1 MRAPPSTTVRALAA
15 AAWCAQFVVL
25 DLLAPSARSPVAHGL
40 CALASVALGFAV
52 LQLATTRARRWAAAL
67 GYAFIFAVQATAVRF
82 YNAPLDRQLVESA
95 VAAAADVRP
104 VLWQL
109 APMFT
114 ALVAFGALV
123 EYALLSLA
131 PPRAASL
138 RRAGLALVP
147 LLALPFL
154 GLRAATP
161 ELRMVDALRGLVPTA
176 RAAGHASITL
186 PLLPTKARALPSVL
200 FVFGESV
207 RATDYCSAHVDECP
221 VAPEVN
227 ALLPDRV
234 ALGTLRSL
242 ASYTAISVGAVFTG
256 RTQLGTA
263 QELAAAP
270 TLFDFARQ
278 IRAGSER
285 PHVVY
290 YSAQW
295 STIFER
301 ADALEATDRH
311 LDVEDLFGR
320 KIDDSSDIYTE
331 GVDRH
336 LVDRMVADLPSFPAP
351 QLLTLHLG
359 GTHVPYYMDPADA
372 PFRPYSDVVSWSRL
386 PELHR
391 TYQNA
396 IRAQD
401 REVARA
407 VRTFIA
413 AQGKRPWVVLFT
425 SDHGEAF
432 GEHRAIHHGQNL
444 FDEQLHV
451 PGFVAWGNG
460 ALSEA
465 QARDLRAHA
474 AAPTSH
480 LDLLPTLLDLYGV
493 YDSVVLEAYR
503 AELPGSSLL
512 RPAPTTP
519 RALPISN
526 CSAGYRCPLN
536 TWGMLGDAH
545 ALVAQAW
552 DGDYACMPLLAHEN
566 ASAPVVDAECTR
578 LREASKVYFERQPNG
593 APNR

>member
-1 MRAPPSTTVRALAA
+1 MRWPPRRTVRALSA
-15 AAWCAQFVVL
+15 AAWCAQFAVL
-25 DLLAPSARSPVAHGL
+25 DRLAPSARSPVVHTL
-40 CALASVALGFAV
+40 CVLASVALGLAV
-52 LQLATTRARRWAAAL
+52 LELATSRARRWAAAIA
-67 GYAFIFAVQATAVRF
+67 YALVYAVQATAVRF

-95 VAAAADVRP
+95 VAAASDVRP

-109 APMFT
+109 APMFA
-114 ALVAFGALV
+114 ALVTFGALV
-123 EYALLSLA
+123 EYALLALA
-131 PPRAASL
+131 SPRTTSL

-147 LLALPFL
+147 LLALPFV

-176 RAAGHASITL
+176 RASGHASITL

-207 RATDYCSAHVDECP
+207 RATDFCSAHVDDCP
-221 VAPEVN
+221 VAPQVN

-278 IRAGSER
+278 VRAGNER

-301 ADALEATDRH
+301 ANALEATDRH

-320 KIDDSSDIYTE
+320 KIEDSTDIYAE
-331 GVDRH
+331 GVDRR
-336 LVDRMVADLPSFPAP
+336 LVDRMIADLSTFPTP

-372 PFRPYSDVVSWSRL
+372 PFHPYSAVVSWSQL

-401 REVARA
+401 REIARA
-407 VRTFIA
+407 IHAFIA
-413 AQGKRPWVVLFT
+413 AQGARPWVVLFT

-444 FDEQLHV
+444 FDEQIHV

-460 ALSEA
+460 ALSEV

-493 YDSVVLEAYR
+493 YDSVVLEGHR
-503 AELPGSSLL
+503 KELLGSSLL
-512 RPAPTTP
+512 RPAPTAP

-536 TWGMLGDAH
+536 TWGMLGDSH
-545 ALVAQAW
+545 ALIAQAW
-552 DGDYACMPLLAHEN
+552 DGDYACMPLLANEN
-566 ASAPVVDAECTR
+566 ASAPVVNAECTR
-578 LREASKVYFERQPNG
+578 LREASKRYFERQPNG